1 MDNPELNNIDNN
13 KNGMPS
19 DSGDLGRRPDTD
31 NTEKGTA
38 NENKKQNKACGGEAV
53 TEAARS
59 EKDREA
65 DEILHKAQKSQES
78 QKSQKSQIEN
88 NTRDESTYA
97 FRWDFDSQIADRKK
111 RAKRSHR
118 IDAVI
123 YTTIVALVFVFC
135 IIAAVLTGNGKNNDQ
150 PDDSFAVTESLQP

>member
-1 MDNPELNNIDNN
+1 MDNPELNIDKN

-19 DSGDLGRRPDTD
+19 DSGDLDGRPDAD

-38 NENKKQNKACGGEAV
+38 NENKKQNKACGGKAV

-65 DEILHKAQKSQES
+65 DEILHKAQKS

-123 YTTIVALVFVFC
+123 YTTIVALAFAFC
-135 IIAAVLTGNGKNNDQ
+135 IIAAVLTGNEKNNDR